1 MKIKQ
6 TMRNKTIWLGLI
18 LALFLCGNAFGQTE
32 TPEQTAKDFY
42 KWYLQELNSERYPI
56 NRQKS
61 EILKKVSKRLG
72 RWLYS
77 PAYEEFGAD
86 YFLNAQNWDE
96 NWVNGVTTSKATI
109 RGNIAT
115 VKVSLAVPKGTHTNY
130 DTHNLTVKL
139 VKEGGTWKID
149 RINNY

>member
-1 MKIKQ
+1 
-6 TMRNKTIWLGLI
+6 MRNKTIWLGLI
-18 LALFLCGNAFGQTE
+18 LTLFLCGNAFGQTE

-42 KWYLQELNSERYPI
+42 KWYLTELNNERYPI

-61 EILKKVSKRLG
+61 EILKRVSKRLG

-86 YFLNAQNWDE
+86 YFLDAQDWDE
-96 NWVNGVTTSKATI
+96 NWAKGITTSKAI
-109 RGNIAT
+109 IKGNNAT
-115 VKVSLAVPKGTHTNY
+115 VKVSLTAPKGMNKGFGARSL
-130 DTHNLTVKL
+130 NVKL

-149 RINNY
+149 RVNNY